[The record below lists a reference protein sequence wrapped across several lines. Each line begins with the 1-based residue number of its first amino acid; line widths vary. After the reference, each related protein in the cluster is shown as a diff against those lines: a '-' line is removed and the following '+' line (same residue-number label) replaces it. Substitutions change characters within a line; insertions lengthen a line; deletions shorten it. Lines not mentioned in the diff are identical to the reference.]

1 MKVDIRW
8 VGQRRFTAETGS
20 GHTIEMDGPP
30 DHGGRNLAARP
41 MEMVL
46 VGLGGCSA
54 FDVMEIL
61 ENSQQQVEG
70 CRIKIEATRA
80 AEVPAVFTKI
90 HLHFIVA
97 GAKLNER
104 FVKRAV
110 ELSMGK
116 YCSVAMMLRNSVEVS
131 YDYEVAASAAALP
144 DSGNSVDG

>member
-1 MKVDIRW
+1 MKVRIKW
-8 VGQRRFTAETGS
+8 MEQRRFAAETGS

-61 ENSQQQVEG
+61 EKSQQSVEDCQV
-70 CRIKIEATRA
+70 IIEAKRA
-80 AEVPAVFTKI
+80 DEIPAVFTQI
-90 HLHFIVA
+90 HLHFILV

-110 ELSMGK
+110 EMSMEK
-116 YCSVAMMLRNSVEVS
+116 YCSVVMMLRDNVDISH
-131 YDYEVAASAAALP
+131 DYEVLADIADLSA
-144 DSGNSVDG
+144 D